1 MAKKT
6 FTERMQQR
14 AVNPTMQFI
23 SVPEESSTEPQER
36 PQAASQIKTEERA
49 STASRAPQRAPQTRR
64 ALSQYGEELRNRR
77 FQLLLTPSLFEELK
91 ERAAAERMSI
101 NDLIN
106 SVMSEYL
113 RK

>member
-6 FTERMQQR
+6 FTERMQR

-23 SVPEESSTEPQER
+23 SSAPEEASTEPQKR
-36 PQAASQIKTEERA
+36 PQAAPKPKTEERA
-49 STASRAPQRAPQTRR
+49 STASSAPQRAPQPRR

-101 NDLIN
+101 NDLVN
-106 SVMSEYL
+106 SVMSDYL